1 MPRCLLRNTSSPFA
15 VEGLERAPDRLC
27 AVSELVYPPV
37 VAAASTAFKALGLK
51 LRVEGGEHVP
61 TSGSAVMAS
70 NHVSHL
76 DFIFVGLGAR
86 ESRRYVRFMAKEPI
100 FAHWLAGPLMR
111 GMHHISVDREAG
123 MQSFRDALAA
133 LKAGEVVGLF
143 PEATI
148 SRPFEPKEFKT
159 GAERLA
165 KATKS
170 PLIPVGV
177 WGSQRLWTYDEHS
190 SLKQRGVPVSVYV
203 GEPIDPAL
211 TGDAAATE
219 LRAQV
224 VALVRRA
231 QDEYPDDGTGQ
242 WWQPVRLGGT
252 APAVP
257 AQEEPTL

>member
-1 MPRCLLRNTSSPFA
+1 MS
-15 VEGLERAPDRLC
+15 DY
-27 AVSELVYPPV
+27 VYPPV
-37 VAAASTAFKALGLK
+37 ITAARIAFKALGLN
-51 LRVEGGEHVP
+51 LRVEGSSYIP

-70 NHVSHL
+70 NHISHL

-86 ESRRYVRFMAKEPI
+86 PSRRYVRFMAKEPI
-100 FAHWLAGPLMR
+100 FAHKVAGPLMR

-123 MQSFRDALAA
+123 MQSFRDALSA

-148 SRPFEPKEFKT
+148 SRPFEPKGFKT

-177 WGSQRLWTYDEHS
+177 WGTQRLWTYDEHS
-190 SLKQRGVPVSVYV
+190 TLKQRGVPISVYV
-203 GEPIDPAL
+203 GEPIEGSL
-211 TGDAAATE
+211 TGAAAATE
-219 LRAQV
+219 LRQQV

-231 QDEYPDDGTGQ
+231 QDEYPDDGAGQ
-242 WWQPVRLGGT
+242 WWQPQRLGGT
-252 APAVP
+252 APAP
-257 AQEEPTL
+257 AETEEDC

>member
-1 MPRCLLRNTSSPFA
+1 MS
-15 VEGLERAPDRLC
+15 DY
-27 AVSELVYPPV
+27 VYPPV
-37 VAAASTAFKALGLK
+37 VATALTAFKALGLR

-61 TSGSAVMAS
+61 TSGPPVVAS
-70 NHVSHL
+70 NHISHL

-86 ESRRYVRFMAKEPI
+86 RSRRYVRFMAKEPI
-100 FAHWLAGPLMR
+100 FAHRIAGPLMR

-123 MQSFRDALAA
+123 MQSFREALAA
-133 LKAGEVVGLF
+133 LKSGEVVGLF

-165 KATKS
+165 KATKA

-177 WGSQRLWTYDEHS
+177 WGSQRLWTYDENS
-190 SLKQRGVPVSVYV
+190 SLKKRGVPVSVYV
-203 GEPIDPAL
+203 GQPIEASL
-211 TGDAAATE
+211 TGAAAATE
-219 LRAQV
+219 LRTQV
-224 VALVRRA
+224 IALVRRA

-252 APAVP
+252 APAP
-257 AQEEPTL
+257 E

>member
-1 MPRCLLRNTSSPFA
+1 MS
-15 VEGLERAPDRLC
+15 DY
-27 AVSELVYPPV
+27 VYPPV
-37 VAAASTAFKALGLK
+37 VAATLTAFKALGLR
-51 LRVEGGEHVP
+51 LRVEGGENVP
-61 TSGSAVMAS
+61 LSGPAVMAS
-70 NHVSHL
+70 NHISHL

-86 ESRRYVRFMAKEPI
+86 KSHRYVRFMAKEPI
-100 FAHWLAGPLMR
+100 FAHRVAGPLMR

-148 SRPFEPKEFKT
+148 SRSFEPKEFKT

-165 KATKS
+165 KATKA

-190 SLKQRGVPVSVYV
+190 NLKQRKVPVSVYV
-203 GEPIDPAL
+203 GEPIEATL
-211 TGDAAATE
+211 RGDAAAAE
-219 LRAQV
+219 LRSQV
-224 VALVRRA
+224 TALVRRA
-231 QDEYPDDGTGQ
+231 QDEYPTDGTGQ
-242 WWQPVRLGGT
+242 WWQPERLGGT

-257 AQEEPTL
+257 KD

>member
-1 MPRCLLRNTSSPFA
+1 MPRYALRSTSFPFTLA
-15 VEGLERAPDRLC
+15 RPWLTPDRLC
-27 AVSELVYPPV
+27 ACLNSSIHRSLLPPV
-37 VAAASTAFKALGLK
+37 TAFKALGLK

-70 NHVSHL
+70 NHISHL

-86 ESRRYVRFMAKEPI
+86 QSRRYVRFMAKEPI
-100 FAHWLAGPLMR
+100 FAHRVAGPLMR

-170 PLIPVGV
+170 PLIPVAV

-190 SLKQRGVPVSVYV
+190 TLKQRGVPVSVYV
-203 GEPIDPAL
+203 GEPIEASL

-219 LRAQV
+219 LRP
-224 VALVRRA
+224 R
-231 QDEYPDDGTGQ
+231 
-242 WWQPVRLGGT
+242 
-252 APAVP
+252 
-257 AQEEPTL
+257 